1 MELLGFLGCSGP
13 EMLEVVVQ
21 IWVDVVEGVQIEY
34 VNALAFVDHQGEAPM
49 NSIVVV
55 K

>member
-1 MELLGFLGCSGP
+1 MELLGSMSGPGP

-21 IWVDVVEGVQIEY
+21 IWIGVVEGVQIEY
-34 VNALAFVDHQGEAPM
+34 MNALAFVDHQGEAPV